1 MPYEPSKEPSKI
13 GTWIVGILMIWGT
26 FWTFSRHG
34 RKEGE
39 KAAENGVYAMYRGI
53 AALWEGPKWKDDYD
67 SQTDSIGLIL
77 SGWNDLTG
85 ESDGP
90 KKVILED
97 IHKWLGSVPEKDRRE
112 LKDQTIELALAKVE
126 YNLEH
131 YYSICNRIP
140 LEPVSQFPR
149 IQERVNRFGKVPS
162 FGIAWTNFLLLLDK
176 LDKEIE
182 QNALNKDPL
191 KQSNV
196 DPDVVN
202 EVKQEFEN
210 LSDKSKA
217 KILSLVE
224 EVYDISAGNR

>member
-1 MPYEPSKEPSKI
+1 
-13 GTWIVGILMIWGT
+13 
-26 FWTFSRHG
+26 
-34 RKEGE
+34 
-39 KAAENGVYAMYRGI
+39 MYRGI

-77 SGWNDLTG
+77 SGWNDSTG

-126 YNLEH
+126 YTLEY
-131 YYSICNRIP
+131 YYSICNRTP

-176 LDKEIE
+176 QIE
-182 QNALNKDPL
+182 QQALIKDPL
-191 KQSNV
+191 NQSNV
-196 DPDVVN
+196 GPDVVN
-202 EVKQEFEN
+202 AVKQQFEN
-210 LSDKSKA
+210 LSEERKA